1 MQGFSKKSSISMLA
15 DSLQSEKSNN
25 FIPNDDLTIKFHTS
39 SPYKE
44 YIYSGVEIIKTST
57 GYAVYGYHNDK
68 PYFTIQNQLKST
80 IKQITV
86 SETNIQLYSEFDTG
100 TKRIDYG
107 TEFES
112 ANDVYNFLYA

>member
-1 MQGFSKKSSISMLA
+1 MFLGNDIYVDFARQLRQLNTKLSYKMQGFSKKSSISMLA

-25 FIPNDDLTIKFHTS
+25 FIPNDDLTIKFHNS

-68 PYFTIQNQLKST
+68 PVSYTHLTLPTI
-80 IKQITV
+80 
-86 SETNIQLYSEFDTG
+86 
-100 TKRIDYG
+100 
-107 TEFES
+107 
-112 ANDVYNFLYA
+112 